1 MTQSVSDPTVLLA
14 LASSVACFKANVKS
28 LPEEHVNV
36 LRAQSCVAGLREE
49 LRRNRVL
56 RMITVS
62 RGESYSLGSEHV
74 RMKPWICFLCAEAQ
88 RGVRGYQVL
97 EVSIK
102 SGSLGQVKLV

>member
-1 MTQSVSDPTVLLA
+1 
-14 LASSVACFKANVKS
+14 
-28 LPEEHVNV
+28 
-36 LRAQSCVAGLREE
+36 
-49 LRRNRVL
+49 
-56 RMITVS
+56 MITVS